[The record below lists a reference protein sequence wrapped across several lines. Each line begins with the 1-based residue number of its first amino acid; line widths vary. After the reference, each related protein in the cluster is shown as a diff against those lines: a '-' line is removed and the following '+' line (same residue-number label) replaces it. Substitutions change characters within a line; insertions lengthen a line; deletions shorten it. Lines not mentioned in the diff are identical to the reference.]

1 MLVLY
6 PSEQFIE
13 FHIEDKLQKKYAISN
28 YGRLVSYDNDFMTD
42 GKEIRG
48 SVVNGFRLFRYKIK
62 VDDKIKN
69 KHKFIY
75 KLVAEHFLPKPS
87 EEQSHLIHLD
97 YNLSNDHYSNLKW
110 VTKEEAKGFQDK
122 NPKVMKARRDL
133 GERMKTREGKLTA
146 TQVMRLKR
154 ILLDPNRKTR
164 IRILAKQFGVSEM
177 QLYRIKSGE
186 NWSRIQV
193 SDSKNKTDN

>member
-6 PSEQFIE
+6 PSEE
-13 FHIEDKLQKKYAISN
+13 FVEIQIEDKLQKRYAISN
-28 YGRLVSYDNDFMTD
+28 YGRLVSFDNDYMQD
-42 GKEIRG
+42 GNEIKG
-48 SVVNGFRLFRYKIK
+48 SVVNGFRLFRYK
-62 VDDKIKN
+62 VREGDKIRN

-75 KLVAEHFLPKPS
+75 KLVAEHFLPKPK
-87 EEQSHLIHLD
+87 EEQNHLIHLD

-110 VTKEEAKGFQDK
+110 VTKEEAKSFQDK
-122 NPKVMKARRDL
+122 NPKVIKARRDL
-133 GERMKTREGKLTA
+133 GERMKVREGKLTA
-146 TQVMRLKR
+146 TQVMRLKK

-186 NWSRIQV
+186 NWGRIKV
-193 SDSKNKTDN
+193 GDPIKE